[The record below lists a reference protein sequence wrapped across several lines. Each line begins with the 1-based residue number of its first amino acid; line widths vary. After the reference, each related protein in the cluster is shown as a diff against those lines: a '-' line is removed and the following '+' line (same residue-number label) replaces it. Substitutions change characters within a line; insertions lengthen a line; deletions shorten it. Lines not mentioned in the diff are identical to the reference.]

1 MRLGNLL
8 HFVAFFKEVLY
19 RGVSILGPDHWGLL
33 SIYNLF
39 HYLISVGFHWWCNFR
54 GSFIIRIDIVHV
66 KVEARSVLTS
76 TASRILNRDSCLP
89 DLLNTTERVGAWGQH
104 CFTLKG
110 GIHFSLILLVFMP
123 AQIWTIIVCS
133 MMLLLIAFL
142 ILHDNYR
149 VWNGNLFPSD
159 VRIDPSL
166 DRDTGA
172 QSSRVRWR
180 WHQPRCRVL
189 HLLNLLQGHDR
200 GVLLTA
206 LPRVEKG
213 TGALPFTGCL
223 TPYELLFEI
232 QVSDGLWDAFTLR

>member
-1 MRLGNLL
+1 M
-8 HFVAFFKEVLY
+8 
-19 RGVSILGPDHWGLL
+19 
-33 SIYNLF
+33 
-39 HYLISVGFHWWCNFR
+39 
-54 GSFIIRIDIVHV
+54 HV

-76 TASRILNRDSCLP
+76 TSSRIFNWDSCLP

-172 QSSRVRWR
+172 QSCRVWWW
-180 WHQPRCRVL
+180 WHQPCRCVL
-189 HLLNLLQGHDR
+189 HLLYLLQSHDR

-223 TPYELLFEI
+223 TPYELLFEVL
-232 QVSDGLWDAFTLR
+232 VSYYLWDVFTLCQKFCWPFSCPVFLVVIWTWYLLCLNLRLDVIQRFKLVFIRSRVD